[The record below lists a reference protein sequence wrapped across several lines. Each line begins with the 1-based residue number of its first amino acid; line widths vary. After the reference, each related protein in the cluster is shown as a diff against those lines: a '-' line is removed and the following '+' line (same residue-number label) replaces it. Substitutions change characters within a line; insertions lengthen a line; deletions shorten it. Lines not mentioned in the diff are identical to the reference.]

1 MSTFEPGPEEEQ
13 RGFFRPQR
21 VLAVIVGALLIA
33 IFLNATE
40 LENEAKAKPF
50 GTERDI
56 WVAIW
61 KPFSTVSHALFL
73 DRPRAWVDAALDRKD
88 DGSIFELPGGA
99 TATPD
104 SSKGPNQKTP
114 TPTAT
119 PTPPAQ
125 LVRTPSLDAP
135 LRLWVGGDSMS
146 KVLGESVVRQ
156 ATESG
161 LIAATAEPQLESGL
175 TRPDFFDWPGEL
187 NSLAKSDAD
196 FEVFVV
202 MFGANDAQGIVE
214 PNGKIHQTA
223 GSPEWQAEYRRRVAG
238 VMDLL
243 RKQNRMVV
251 WVGQP
256 IMRSAELS
264 EKMKMLNQI
273 YQEEAATRPWV
284 KYLDLWSLF
293 TTPAGTYDAYI
304 QDDDG
309 EVKLMRNPDG
319 VHFVRDGGDRAA
331 RAILALVLKEAEV
344 TPSP

>member
-1 MSTFEPGPEEEQ
+1 MATFEPGTDEEQ
-13 RGFFRPQR
+13 RGVFRPQR

-50 GTERDI
+50 GTERDV

-61 KPFSTVSHALFL
+61 KPFSTVSRALFL
-73 DRPRAWVDAALDRKD
+73 HRPRAWVDEALGRND

-99 TATPD
+99 TAPPD

-114 TPTAT
+114 TPTPT

-175 TRPDFFDWPGEL
+175 TRPDFFDWPGDL
-187 NSLAKSDAD
+187 NSLAKPDAD
-196 FEVFVV
+196 FEGFAQQELDQRRMFNYPPNTHVV
-202 MFGANDAQGIVE
+202 LIGCRG
-214 PNGKIHQTA
+214 PHQ
-223 GSPEWQAEYRRRVAG
+223 
-238 VMDLL
+238 
-243 RKQNRMVV
+243 
-251 WVGQP
+251 
-256 IMRSAELS
+256 
-264 EKMKMLNQI
+264 
-273 YQEEAATRPWV
+273 
-284 KYLDLWSLF
+284 
-293 TTPAGTYDAYI
+293 
-304 QDDDG
+304 
-309 EVKLMRNPDG
+309 
-319 VHFVRDGGDRAA
+319 A
-331 RAILALVLKEAEV
+331 RAEFALANIAQRLATGLPEGTILGEP
-344 TPSP
+344 TPSPLEKSHGQFRFQLMLRSTRIRALSQHIQRVIQAMTFPQDVIITWDVDPVQMM